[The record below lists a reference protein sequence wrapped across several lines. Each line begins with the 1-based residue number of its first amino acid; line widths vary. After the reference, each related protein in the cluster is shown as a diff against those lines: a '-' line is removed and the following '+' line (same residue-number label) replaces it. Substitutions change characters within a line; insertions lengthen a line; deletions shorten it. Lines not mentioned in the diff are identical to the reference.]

1 MNASDVLQRFG
12 ELPFVLELE
21 LGTLSMTIGEI
32 FQLQEGSVLRTD
44 HPAGAPFP
52 LYASNV
58 KLAEAEI
65 IVIDNTVSVRI
76 QKMLKKG
83 AAAGHVTNSAGGKAT
98 K

>member
-12 ELPFVLELE
+12 ELPFVVELE

-52 LYASNV
+52 LFASNV
-58 KLAEAEI
+58 KLAEAEV
-65 IVIDNTVSVRI
+65 IVIDDTVSVRV
-76 QKMLKKG
+76 QKMLQKSG
-83 AAAGHVTNSAGGKAT
+83 TGGGNAT
-98 K
+98 D